1 MVRLNQDKGKRKNI
15 MAKLENLLNA
25 KTINYP
31 TREQRD
37 AVGMYD
43 WWNDDEITKE
53 TVTLMNRVAKAWKQ
67 AKQDETGDW
76 YTKENHEG
84 GHYDQVGLDG
94 VFNIKKY
101 QNSYATR
108 GESYYVAMDSE
119 EQYTKV
125 ATLKAAIEYV
135 LTNFKK

>member
-1 MVRLNQDKGKRKNI
+1 

-25 KTINYP
+25 SAINYP

-37 AVGMYD
+37 DLGMYD
-43 WWNDDEITKE
+43 WWNDYKITQE
-53 TVTLMNRVAKAWKQ
+53 TVTLMNRVAKYWKQ

-76 YTKENHEG
+76 YTKENHAG

-101 QNSYATR
+101 QNSYAAR

-119 EQYTKV
+119 KQYTKV

-135 LTNFKK
+135 LNNLKK